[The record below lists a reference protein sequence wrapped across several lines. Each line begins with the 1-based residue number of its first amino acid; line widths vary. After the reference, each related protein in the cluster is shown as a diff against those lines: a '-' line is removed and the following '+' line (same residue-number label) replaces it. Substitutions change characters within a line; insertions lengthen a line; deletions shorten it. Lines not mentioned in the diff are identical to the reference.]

1 MSSEEQP
8 TVKADTAEEP
18 KAASPTPIFGASS
31 TFGGTGFGGFAAQ
44 AAAADSGDA
53 AATPAAAA
61 GGDDEEEA
69 AEGEE
74 ECKAEF
80 KPVVQLDEV
89 EISTGEE
96 EEEALFDAKCKLYR
110 YDNDAAEWKERG
122 VGQGRI
128 LKHKENKKIRFL
140 MRQDKTLKIRGN
152 HIIMPGTKVQEH
164 GGSDKAMVWSCVD
177 FADESQ
183 RMELFC
189 IRFATP
195 ERAQQFQAAYHD
207 AGRQMGELIGQPDF
221 VEQSE
226 ESKAADE
233 LAAEVEA
240 KAKVEEGGEAK
251 QETAAAE

>member
-1 MSSEEQP
+1 MSAEEQAKTEVAP
-8 TVKADTAEEP
+8 DEEP

-31 TFGGTGFGGFAAQ
+31 TFGGTGFGGFAAGGGGFAAK
-44 AAAADSGDA
+44 AAAGEGGEGGDA
-53 AATPAAAA
+53 AAAE
-61 GGDDEEEA
+61 GGEEEDGA
-69 AEGEE
+69 GEE

-80 KPVVQLDEV
+80 KPIVQLDEV
-89 EISTGEE
+89 EVSTGEE

-110 YDNDAAEWKERG
+110 YDNDAGEWKERG

-128 LKHKENKKIRFL
+128 LQHKENKKIRFL

-189 IRFATP
+189 IRFASP
-195 ERAQQFQAAYHD
+195 ERAQQFQAAYHE
-207 AGRQMGELIGQPDF
+207 AGKKMEALIGTPGF
-221 VEQSE
+221 AE
-226 ESKAADE
+226 ESEDKKAVDE
-233 LAAEVEA
+233 LAGEVEA
-240 KAKVEEGGEAK
+240 KATVEDK
-251 QETAAAE
+251 AE